1 MSDPMK
7 RAEGILCDE
16 ELLPALGRVTWA
28 AIRLHHGVS
37 DALGHI
43 LGPPDEYFDET
54 LGRAVSRLEVEAQHV
69 AEPRQTA
76 LIDWCEQMGRPVVEQ
91 RNGVLHAIAY
101 TDPDGRQALRGSTP
115 DRPSRYLEP
124 ELLTVAGELDLA
136 SLALPPGPY
145 PLRL

>member
-28 AIRLHHGVS
+28 AIRLHHGVR

-43 LGPPDEYFDET
+43 LVPSDEYFDET
-54 LGRAVSRLEVEAQHV
+54 LGRAVSRLEVEAQRV

-76 LIDWCEQMGRPVVEQ
+76 LIDWCEQVGRPVVEW
-91 RNGVLHAIAY
+91 R
-101 TDPDGRQALRGSTP
+101 
-115 DRPSRYLEP
+115 SRSKA
-124 ELLTVAGELDLA
+124 V
-136 SLALPPGPY
+136 S
-145 PLRL
+145 